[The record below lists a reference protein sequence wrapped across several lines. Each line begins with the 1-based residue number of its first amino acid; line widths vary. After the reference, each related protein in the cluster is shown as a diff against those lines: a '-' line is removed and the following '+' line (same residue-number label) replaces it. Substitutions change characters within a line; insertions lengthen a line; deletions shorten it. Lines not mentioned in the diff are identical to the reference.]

1 MAALYLSH
9 CLRTIIRR
17 IDCDGLLPI
26 YGQIADCTT
35 GEHLTRRVYCLP
47 CSPKCLFNNDLVM
60 IVISV
65 LALAFYLLA
74 IIASLHLL
82 LSAKPVGQVSLFA
95 CVGLALTAHGMAV
108 GSEVLATHSGQNL
121 SMLNV
126 ASLVSLIISCFM
138 TCVTRRF
145 NGWILLPVVYSF
157 SALLLAASALIPG
170 RYITHL
176 EAHPQLLLHI
186 GLALMAY
193 SVLMI
198 ACLFALQLACLDRQL
213 KSRKISHLP
222 AMPPLMTVEKR
233 LFQLISAGLLL
244 LTLSIASGLF
254 FLEDMF
260 AQGKSHKAILSI
272 LAWCV
277 YALLLWGH
285 HTRGWRGRKV
295 IMLSLIGSFIL
306 TLAYFGSRFVKE
318 VLLS

>member
-1 MAALYLSH
+1 
-9 CLRTIIRR
+9 
-17 IDCDGLLPI
+17 
-26 YGQIADCTT
+26 
-35 GEHLTRRVYCLP
+35 
-47 CSPKCLFNNDLVM
+47 M

-74 IIASLHLL
+74 IFASLHLL
-82 LSAKPVGQVSLFA
+82 LSTRPVAQRSLFA
-95 CVGLALTAHGMAV
+95 CVGLALV
-108 GSEVLATHSGQNL
+108 THASALGTEILQGSGQNL

-126 ASLVSLIISCFM
+126 ASLVSLIISAFM
-138 TCVTRRF
+138 TSITRRF

-198 ACLFALQLACLDRQL
+198 ACLFALQLACLDKQL
-213 KSRKISHLP
+213 KSRKLSQLP

-233 LFQLISAGLLL
+233 LFQLISAGVVL

-260 AQGKSHKAILSI
+260 AQGKSHKTVLSI
-272 LAWCV
+272 LAWCIYV
-277 YALLLWGH
+277 VLLWGH
-285 HTRGWRGRKV
+285 HTYGWRGRKV
-295 IMLSLIGSFIL
+295 ISLSLLGSLIL

>member
-1 MAALYLSH
+1 MGRSAVAQLASTSRARY
-9 CLRTIIRR
+9 TA
-17 IDCDGLLPI
+17 P
-26 YGQIADCTT
+26 
-35 GEHLTRRVYCLP
+35 LTLKSLC
-47 CSPKCLFNNDLVM
+47 NNDLVM

-82 LSAKPVGQVSLFA
+82 LSAKPVGQRSLFA
-95 CVGLALTAHGMAV
+95 CIGLALIAHASAL
-108 GSEVLATHSGQNL
+108 GSEVLQSYGQNL

-198 ACLFALQLACLDRQL
+198 ACLFALQLACLDKQL
-213 KSRKISHLP
+213 KSRKISNLP

-233 LFQLISAGLLL
+233 LFQLIFAGVLL

-260 AQGKSHKAILSI
+260 AQGKSHKAVLSI

-277 YALLLWGH
+277 YVLLLWGH
-285 HTRGWRGRKV
+285 HTYGWRGRKV
-295 IMLSLIGSFIL
+295 ITLSLIGSFIL

>member
-1 MAALYLSH
+1 M
-9 CLRTIIRR
+9 CK
-17 IDCDGLLPI
+17 
-26 YGQIADCTT
+26 
-35 GEHLTRRVYCLP
+35 VYCAS
-47 CSPKCLFNNDLVM
+47 CIPKCLCNNDLVM

-74 IIASLHLL
+74 IVASLHLL
-82 LSAKPVGQVSLFA
+82 LSAKPVGQRPLFA
-95 CVGLALTAHGMAV
+95 CIGLALMTHAGAL
-108 GSEVLATHSGQNL
+108 GSEVLLSSGQNL

-157 SALLLAASALIPG
+157 SALLLATSALIPG

-198 ACLFALQLACLDRQL
+198 ACLFALQLACLDKQL
-213 KSRKISHLP
+213 KSRKISQLP

-233 LFQLISAGLLL
+233 LFQLISAGVLL

-260 AQGKSHKAILSI
+260 AQGKSHKAVLSI

-277 YALLLWGH
+277 YVLLLWGH
-285 HTRGWRGRKV
+285 HTYGWRGRKV
-295 IMLSLIGSFIL
+295 ITLSLIGSVIL

>member
-1 MAALYLSH
+1 MGTFSLYMGRSAAAQLASTSCARYTASLIPNS
-9 CLRTIIRR
+9 
-17 IDCDGLLPI
+17 
-26 YGQIADCTT
+26 
-35 GEHLTRRVYCLP
+35 
-47 CSPKCLFNNDLVM
+47 LFNNDLVM

-82 LSAKPVGQVSLFA
+82 LSAKPVGQAPLFA
-95 CVGLALTAHGMAV
+95 CIGLALIAHGAAV
-108 GSEVLATHSGQNL
+108 AGEVLVTHSGQNL

-126 ASLVSLIISCFM
+126 ASLVSLIIGCFM

-213 KSRKISHLP
+213 KSRKISQLP

-233 LFQLISAGLLL
+233 LFQLISAGLFL

-277 YALLLWGH
+277 YMLLLWGH

-295 IMLSLIGSFIL
+295 ITLSLIGSFIL

>member
-1 MAALYLSH
+1 
-9 CLRTIIRR
+9 
-17 IDCDGLLPI
+17 
-26 YGQIADCTT
+26 
-35 GEHLTRRVYCLP
+35 
-47 CSPKCLFNNDLVM
+47 M

-82 LSAKPVGQVSLFA
+82 LNAKQVGHAPLFA
-95 CVGLALTAHGMAV
+95 CVGLALVAHGASV
-108 GSEVLATHSGQNL
+108 ASEVMVTHSGQNL

-193 SVLMI
+193 AVLMI
-198 ACLFALQLACLDRQL
+198 ACLFALQLACLDKQL
-213 KSRKISHLP
+213 KSRKISNLP

-233 LFQLISAGLLL
+233 LFQLISAGVLL

-260 AQGKSHKAILSI
+260 AQGKSHKAVLSI

-277 YALLLWGH
+277 YVLLLWGH
-285 HTRGWRGRKV
+285 HTYGWRGRKV
-295 IMLSLIGSFIL
+295 ITLSLIGSFIL

>member
-1 MAALYLSH
+1 MAVTLTEAAAKH
-9 CLRTIIRR
+9 V
-17 IDCDGLLPI
+17 
-26 YGQIADCTT
+26 QKF
-35 GEHLTRRVYCLP
+35 LTRRG
-47 CSPKCLFNNDLVM
+47 K
-60 IVISV
+60 
-65 LALAFYLLA
+65 
-74 IIASLHLL
+74 
-82 LSAKPVGQVSLFA
+82 
-95 CVGLALTAHGMAV
+95 
-108 GSEVLATHSGQNL
+108 
-121 SMLNV
+121 
-126 ASLVSLIISCFM
+126 
-138 TCVTRRF
+138 
-145 NGWILLPVVYSF
+145 GWILLPVVYSF

>member
-1 MAALYLSH
+1 
-9 CLRTIIRR
+9 
-17 IDCDGLLPI
+17 
-26 YGQIADCTT
+26 
-35 GEHLTRRVYCLP
+35 
-47 CSPKCLFNNDLVM
+47 M

-82 LSAKPVGQVSLFA
+82 LSAKPVGQRSLFA
-95 CVGLALTAHGMAV
+95 CIGLALIAHASAL
-108 GSEVLATHSGQNL
+108 GSEVLQSYGQNL

-198 ACLFALQLACLDRQL
+198 ACLFTLQLACLDKQL
-213 KSRKISHLP
+213 KSRKISNLP

-233 LFQLISAGLLL
+233 LFQLISAGVLL

-260 AQGKSHKAILSI
+260 AQGKSHKAVLSI

-277 YALLLWGH
+277 YVLLLWGH
-285 HTRGWRGRKV
+285 HTYGWRGRKV
-295 IMLSLIGSFIL
+295 ITLSLIGSFIL

>member
-1 MAALYLSH
+1 M
-9 CLRTIIRR
+9 CK
-17 IDCDGLLPI
+17 
-26 YGQIADCTT
+26 
-35 GEHLTRRVYCLP
+35 VYCAS
-47 CSPKCLFNNDLVM
+47 CIPKCLCNNDLVM

-74 IIASLHLL
+74 IVASLHLL
-82 LSAKPVGQVSLFA
+82 LSAKPVGQRPLFA
-95 CVGLALTAHGMAV
+95 CIGLALMTHAGAL
-108 GSEVLATHSGQNL
+108 GSEVLLSSGQNL

-198 ACLFALQLACLDRQL
+198 ACLFALQLACLDKQL
-213 KSRKISHLP
+213 KSRKISQLP

-233 LFQLISAGLLL
+233 LFQLISTGVLL

-260 AQGKSHKAILSI
+260 AQGKSHKAVLSI

-277 YALLLWGH
+277 YVLLLWGH
-285 HTRGWRGRKV
+285 HTYGWRGRKV
-295 IMLSLIGSFIL
+295 ITLSLIGSVIL

>member
-1 MAALYLSH
+1 M
-9 CLRTIIRR
+9 CK
-17 IDCDGLLPI
+17 
-26 YGQIADCTT
+26 
-35 GEHLTRRVYCLP
+35 VYCPSYIL
-47 CSPKCLFNNDLVM
+47 KCLCNNDLVM

-74 IIASLHLL
+74 IVASLHLL
-82 LSAKPVGQVSLFA
+82 LSAQPVGQRPLFA
-95 CVGLALTAHGMAV
+95 CIGLALMTHAGAL
-108 GSEVLATHSGQNL
+108 GSEVLLSSGQNL

-126 ASLVSLIISCFM
+126 ASLVSLIISGFM

-198 ACLFALQLACLDRQL
+198 ACLFALQLACLDKQL
-213 KSRKISHLP
+213 KSRKISQLP

-233 LFQLISAGLLL
+233 LFQLISAGVLL

-260 AQGKSHKAILSI
+260 AQGKSHKAVLSI

-277 YALLLWGH
+277 YVLLLWGH
-285 HTRGWRGRKV
+285 HTYGWRGRKV
-295 IMLSLIGSFIL
+295 ITLSLIGSVIL

>member
-1 MAALYLSH
+1 
-9 CLRTIIRR
+9 
-17 IDCDGLLPI
+17 
-26 YGQIADCTT
+26 
-35 GEHLTRRVYCLP
+35 
-47 CSPKCLFNNDLVM
+47 M

-82 LSAKPVGQVSLFA
+82 LSVRPVGQRPLFV
-95 CVGLALTAHGMAV
+95 CIGLALIAHLYSL
-108 GSEVLATHSGQNL
+108 GSEILQGSGQNL

-126 ASLVSLIISCFM
+126 ASLVSFIICCFM
-138 TCVTRRF
+138 TCIARRF

-176 EAHPQLLLHI
+176 EAHPLLLLHI
-186 GLALMAY
+186 GLALLAY

-198 ACLFALQLACLDRQL
+198 ACLFALQLACLNKQL
-213 KSRKISHLP
+213 KSRKISTLP
-222 AMPPLMTVEKR
+222 SMPPLMTVEKR
-233 LFQLISAGLLL
+233 LFQLIFAGVLL
-244 LTLSIASGLF
+244 LTLSIASGFF

-260 AQGKSHKAILSI
+260 AQGKSHKAVLSI
-272 LAWCV
+272 IAWCIYV
-277 YALLLWGH
+277 FLLWGH
-285 HTRGWRGRKV
+285 HTYGWRGRKV
-295 IMLSLIGSFIL
+295 ITLSLLGSVIL

>member
-1 MAALYLSH
+1 
-9 CLRTIIRR
+9 
-17 IDCDGLLPI
+17 
-26 YGQIADCTT
+26 
-35 GEHLTRRVYCLP
+35 
-47 CSPKCLFNNDLVM
+47 M

-95 CVGLALTAHGMAV
+95 CVGLALTAHGVAV

-126 ASLVSLIISCFM
+126 ASLVSLIISGFM

-233 LFQLISAGLLL
+233 LFQLISDHHRYTG
-244 LTLSIASGLF
+244 SGRAH
-254 FLEDMF
+254 E
-260 AQGKSHKAILSI
+260 
-272 LAWCV
+272 
-277 YALLLWGH
+277 
-285 HTRGWRGRKV
+285 
-295 IMLSLIGSFIL
+295 IL
-306 TLAYFGSRFVKE
+306 TKWAEYLPKFVKVMPVE
-318 VLLS
+318 YRRALREMEGQQQLVAAE

>member
-1 MAALYLSH
+1 
-9 CLRTIIRR
+9 
-17 IDCDGLLPI
+17 
-26 YGQIADCTT
+26 
-35 GEHLTRRVYCLP
+35 
-47 CSPKCLFNNDLVM
+47 M

-82 LSAKPVGQVSLFA
+82 LSAKPVGQRSLFA
-95 CVGLALTAHGMAV
+95 CIGLALIAHASSL
-108 GSEVLATHSGQNL
+108 GSEILQGTGQNL

-138 TCVTRRF
+138 SCITRRF

-198 ACLFALQLACLDRQL
+198 ACLFALQLACLNKQL
-213 KSRKISHLP
+213 KSRKISNLP

-233 LFQLISAGLLL
+233 LF
-244 LTLSIASGLF
+244 
-254 FLEDMF
+254 
-260 AQGKSHKAILSI
+260 
-272 LAWCV
+272 
-277 YALLLWGH
+277 
-285 HTRGWRGRKV
+285 
-295 IMLSLIGSFIL
+295 
-306 TLAYFGSRFVKE
+306 
-318 VLLS
+318 

>member
-1 MAALYLSH
+1 
-9 CLRTIIRR
+9 
-17 IDCDGLLPI
+17 
-26 YGQIADCTT
+26 
-35 GEHLTRRVYCLP
+35 
-47 CSPKCLFNNDLVM
+47 M

-74 IIASLHLL
+74 IVASLHLL
-82 LSAKPVGQVSLFA
+82 LSAKPVGQRPLFA
-95 CVGLALTAHGMAV
+95 CIGLALMTHAGAL
-108 GSEVLATHSGQNL
+108 GSEVLLSSGQNL

-198 ACLFALQLACLDRQL
+198 ACLFALQLACLDKQL
-213 KSRKISHLP
+213 KSRKISQLP

-233 LFQLISAGLLL
+233 LFQLISAGVLL

-260 AQGKSHKAILSI
+260 AQGKSHKAVLSI

-277 YALLLWGH
+277 YVLLLWGH
-285 HTRGWRGRKV
+285 HTYGWRGRKV
-295 IMLSLIGSFIL
+295 ITLSLIGSVIL

-318 VLLS
+318 VLLN

>member
-1 MAALYLSH
+1 M
-9 CLRTIIRR
+9 CN
-17 IDCDGLLPI
+17 
-26 YGQIADCTT
+26 
-35 GEHLTRRVYCLP
+35 VYCAS
-47 CSPKCLFNNDLVM
+47 CIPKCLCNNDLVM

-74 IIASLHLL
+74 IVASLHLL
-82 LSAKPVGQVSLFA
+82 LSAKPVGQRPLFA
-95 CVGLALTAHGMAV
+95 CIGLALMTHAGAL
-108 GSEVLATHSGQNL
+108 GSEVLLSSGQNL

-198 ACLFALQLACLDRQL
+198 ACLFALQLACLDKQL
-213 KSRKISHLP
+213 KSRKISQLP

-233 LFQLISAGLLL
+233 LFQLISTGVLL

-260 AQGKSHKAILSI
+260 AQGKSHKAVLSI

-277 YALLLWGH
+277 YVLLLWGH
-285 HTRGWRGRKV
+285 HTYGWRGRKV
-295 IMLSLIGSFIL
+295 ITLSLIGSVIL

>member
-1 MAALYLSH
+1 
-9 CLRTIIRR
+9 
-17 IDCDGLLPI
+17 
-26 YGQIADCTT
+26 
-35 GEHLTRRVYCLP
+35 
-47 CSPKCLFNNDLVM
+47 M

-95 CVGLALTAHGMAV
+95 CRLALTAHGMAV

-213 KSRKISHLP
+213 NPER
-222 AMPPLMTVEKR
+222 
-233 LFQLISAGLLL
+233 SA
-244 LTLSIASGLF
+244 TC
-254 FLEDMF
+254 
-260 AQGKSHKAILSI
+260 QPCHP
-272 LAWCV
+272 
-277 YALLLWGH
+277 
-285 HTRGWRGRKV
+285 
-295 IMLSLIGSFIL
+295 
-306 TLAYFGSRFVKE
+306 
-318 VLLS
+318 

>member
-1 MAALYLSH
+1 
-9 CLRTIIRR
+9 
-17 IDCDGLLPI
+17 
-26 YGQIADCTT
+26 
-35 GEHLTRRVYCLP
+35 
-47 CSPKCLFNNDLVM
+47 M

-74 IIASLHLL
+74 IFASVHLL
-82 LSAKPVGQVSLFA
+82 LSAKPVGLRSLYA
-95 CVGLALTAHGMAV
+95 CVWFALIGHATALGT
-108 GSEVLATHSGQNL
+108 EVLPGTGQNL

-126 ASLVSLIISCFM
+126 ASLVSLIISVFM
-138 TCVTRRF
+138 TCISRRF

-157 SALLLAASALIPG
+157 STLLLTASALIPG

-198 ACLFALQLACLDRQL
+198 ACLFALQLACLDKQL
-213 KSRKISHLP
+213 KSRKLSQLP
-222 AMPPLMTVEKR
+222 TMPPLMTVETR
-233 LFQLISAGLLL
+233 LFQLIFAGVVL

-260 AQGKSHKAILSI
+260 AQGKSHKAVLSI

-277 YALLLWGH
+277 YVVLLWGH
-285 HTRGWRGRKV
+285 HTYGWRGRRV
-295 IMLSLIGSFIL
+295 ITLSLLGCFIL

>member
-1 MAALYLSH
+1 M
-9 CLRTIIRR
+9 CK
-17 IDCDGLLPI
+17 
-26 YGQIADCTT
+26 
-35 GEHLTRRVYCLP
+35 VYCAS
-47 CSPKCLFNNDLVM
+47 CIPKCLCNNDLVM

-74 IIASLHLL
+74 IVASLHLL
-82 LSAKPVGQVSLFA
+82 LSAKPVGQRPLFA
-95 CVGLALTAHGMAV
+95 CIGLALMTHAGAL
-108 GSEVLATHSGQNL
+108 GSEVLLSSGQNL

-198 ACLFALQLACLDRQL
+198 ACLFALQLACLDKQL
-213 KSRKISHLP
+213 KSRKISQLP

-233 LFQLISAGLLL
+233 LFQLISAGVLL

-260 AQGKSHKAILSI
+260 AQGKSHKAVLSI

-277 YALLLWGH
+277 YVLLLWGH
-285 HTRGWRGRKV
+285 HTYGWRGRKV
-295 IMLSLIGSFIL
+295 ITLSLIGSVIL

-318 VLLS
+318 VLLN

>member
-1 MAALYLSH
+1 M
-9 CLRTIIRR
+9 CK
-17 IDCDGLLPI
+17 
-26 YGQIADCTT
+26 
-35 GEHLTRRVYCLP
+35 VYCAS
-47 CSPKCLFNNDLVM
+47 CIPKCLCNNDLVM

-74 IIASLHLL
+74 IVASLHLL
-82 LSAKPVGQVSLFA
+82 LSAKPVGQRPLFA
-95 CVGLALTAHGMAV
+95 CIGLALMTHAGAL
-108 GSEVLATHSGQNL
+108 GSEVLLSSGQNL

-198 ACLFALQLACLDRQL
+198 ACLFALQLACLDKQL
-213 KSRKISHLP
+213 KSRKISQLP

-233 LFQLISAGLLL
+233 LFQLISAGVLL

-260 AQGKSHKAILSI
+260 AQGKSHKSVLSI

-277 YALLLWGH
+277 YVLLLWGH
-285 HTRGWRGRKV
+285 HTYGWRGRKV
-295 IMLSLIGSFIL
+295 ITLSLIGSVIL

>member
-1 MAALYLSH
+1 
-9 CLRTIIRR
+9 
-17 IDCDGLLPI
+17 
-26 YGQIADCTT
+26 
-35 GEHLTRRVYCLP
+35 
-47 CSPKCLFNNDLVM
+47 
-60 IVISV
+60 
-65 LALAFYLLA
+65 
-74 IIASLHLL
+74 
-82 LSAKPVGQVSLFA
+82 
-95 CVGLALTAHGMAV
+95 
-108 GSEVLATHSGQNL
+108 
-121 SMLNV
+121 
-126 ASLVSLIISCFM
+126 
-138 TCVTRRF
+138 
-145 NGWILLPVVYSF
+145 
-157 SALLLAASALIPG
+157 
-170 RYITHL
+170 
-176 EAHPQLLLHI
+176 
-186 GLALMAY
+186 MAY

-295 IMLSLIGSFIL
+295 IMLSLIGSVIL